1 MLNNFRPV
9 SLLPVCG
16 KILERSLFNK
26 LFKFFIENKLI
37 SSNQSGFKPD
47 YSCVKQLLSVT
58 DEMDEP
64 FDVGLE
70 ITSVSVDISKAFD
83 KMWGDGIIS

>member
-1 MLNNFRPV
+1 M
-9 SLLPVCG
+9 SLLHVCG
-16 KILERSLFNK
+16 KVLERLLFNK

-47 YSCVKQLLSVT
+47 DSCVKQLLSVT

-64 FDVGLE
+64 FDVWLE
-70 ITSVSVDISKAFD
+70 ITRCGA
-83 KMWGDGIIS
+83 

>member
-37 SSNQSGFKPD
+37 SSNQSRFKPD
-47 YSCVKQLLSVT
+47 DSCMKPLLSVT
-58 DEMDEP
+58 HEMDEP
-64 FDVGLE
+64 FDVWL
-70 ITSVSVDISKAFD
+70 
-83 KMWGDGIIS
+83 GIARCGA

>member
-1 MLNNFRPV
+1 M

-16 KILERSLFNK
+16 KILERLLFNK

-47 YSCVKQLLSVT
+47 DSCVKQLLSVT
-58 DEMDEP
+58 HEMNEP
-64 FDVGLE
+64 FDVWLE
-70 ITSVSVDISKAFD
+70 ITRCGA
-83 KMWGDGIIS
+83 